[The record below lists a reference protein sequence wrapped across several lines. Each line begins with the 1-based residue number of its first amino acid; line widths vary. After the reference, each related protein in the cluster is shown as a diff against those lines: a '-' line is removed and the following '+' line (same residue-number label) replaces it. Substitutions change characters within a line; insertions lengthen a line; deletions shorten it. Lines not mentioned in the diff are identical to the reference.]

1 MGGGSYM
8 DGVGRA
14 IRDDG
19 GGAWSRAG
27 AMGSVLAKR
36 CKACYVL
43 CAMEPLPLGLMSI
56 RPPILP
62 LLPPFGMKPAGPS
75 AGVGG
80 AAGAMRPSGGCG
92 GRVWGPLGRDV
103 GHEHGARDMG
113 VEQVVMVR
121 VKGRMS

>member
-27 AMGSVLAKR
+27 AMDSVLAKR

-80 AAGAMRPSGGCG
+80 AAGDLVRRAAGAAPDRGPPLPEGDPDPCSTVGPRATRT
-92 GRVWGPLGRDV
+92 GRSR
-103 GHEHGARDMG
+103 
-113 VEQVVMVR
+113 
-121 VKGRMS
+121 SST